1 MAIVRHDPFQQL
13 TNWEPFREIG
23 SLQREMNSLFDR
35 LTPNFNRELSE
46 FAFSPSAEITETDDE
61 ICLKLEVPGLEAK
74 DLDIEV
80 TEDAVAISGE
90 RQEETKSEEKGMKRS
105 EFRYGKF
112 ERVIPLPARIQNDK
126 VKAEYKNGVLNLT
139 MSKSEEEKNKV
150 IKVEVE

>member
-1 MAIVRHDPFQQL
+1 MSLPFL
-13 TNWEPFREIG
+13 H
-23 SLQREMNSLFDR
+23 
-35 LTPNFNRELSE
+35 
-46 FAFSPSAEITETDDE
+46 SAEIKETDDE

-90 RQEETKSEEKGMKRS
+90 RKEETKSEEKGMKRS
-105 EFRYGKF
+105 EFRYGRF

-126 VKAEYKNGVLNLT
+126 VKAEYKDGVLNLT

-150 IKVEVE
+150 IKVKVE

>member
-1 MAIVRHDPFQQL
+1 MAIVRHDPFRQL
-13 TNWEPFREIG
+13 SNWEPFREIG

-35 LTPNFNRELSE
+35 LTPNLNRELSE
-46 FAFSPSAEITETDDE
+46 FTFTPSAEIKETDDE

-90 RQEETKSEEKGMKRS
+90 RKEETKSEEKGMKRS
-105 EFRYGKF
+105 EFRYGRF

-126 VKAEYKNGVLNLT
+126 VKAEYKDGVLNLT

-150 IKVEVE
+150 IKVKVE